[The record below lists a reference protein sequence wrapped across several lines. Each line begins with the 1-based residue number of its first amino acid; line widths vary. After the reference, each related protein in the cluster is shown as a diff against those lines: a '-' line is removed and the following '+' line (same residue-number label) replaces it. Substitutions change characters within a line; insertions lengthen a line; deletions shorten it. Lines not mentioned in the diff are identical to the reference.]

1 MTWRGRAQRGE
12 APVFASRTI
21 ATARLYAS
29 VLWLCACVL
38 FDGVRET
45 LPDDERTAGAFLSGM
60 CYAFVLFWGM
70 LIFVTWLWSVS
81 R

>member
-1 MTWRGRAQRGE
+1 M
-12 APVFASRTI
+12 SRTL

-29 VLWLCACVL
+29 LLWLVVAVI

-45 LPDDERTAGAFLSGM
+45 LPDDERTAGVWLAGFAW
-60 CYAFVLFWGM
+60 AFVLFWAM
-70 LIFVTWLWSVS
+70 LILTTWLWSVS